1 MRRERFRPIQAGAAR
16 ITLRK
21 DGTVTI
27 KGKDIV
33 IEGTGDAAIKA
44 GKDVILKGKKVLDT

>member
-1 MRRERFRPIQAGAAR
+1 VTIQAGAAS